1 MKKGLKLLGALVCI
15 LAILFIIPSEFH
27 AEKSTIVNGNKA
39 DVLVYVKDFNNYR
52 NWNPWFSLD
61 SNMTSKVE
69 GKVYSWESAN
79 DMVGSGSQ
87 TLVFESEDSIAYELK
102 FTAPMENTAKAYMK
116 FKEVEGGT
124 EVSWGFNSDGNI
136 LIGILMDPST
146 MVGDNYTN
154 GLKLLQDQ
162 FKK

>member
-1 MKKGLKLLGALVCI
+1 MKKGVKLLGALVCI
-15 LAILFIIPSEFH
+15 LAILFIIPSEFK
-27 AEKSTIVNGNKA
+27 AEKSTVVNASKTE
-39 DVLVYVKDFNNYR
+39 VLAYVKDFKNYS

-61 SNMTSKVE
+61 SNMTSSYE
-69 GKVYSWESAN
+69 GKTYTWSSED
-79 DMVGSGSQ
+79 DMVGSGTQ
-87 TLVFESEDSIAYELK
+87 TLVFESEDSIAYDLN

-124 EVSWGFNSDGNI
+124 EVSWGFNSDGNV
-136 LIGILMDPST
+136 LIGLLMDPST
-146 MVGDNYTN
+146 MVGDNYSV